1 MVGSARRS
9 PGRLRRRL
17 RPLLPRRELC
27 SISGGTDIASAF
39 VGMPPLLPVRSGEIS
54 CPYLG
59 AKVEAFDSAGRP
71 VVGQEGELVV
81 TAPMPGRS

>member
-1 MVGSARRS
+1 
-9 PGRLRRRL
+9 
-17 RPLLPRRELC
+17 
-27 SISGGTDIASAF
+27 
-39 VGMPPLLPVRSGEIS
+39 MPPLLPVRSGEIS

-81 TAPMPGRS
+81 TAPMPWRS